1 MFKGILVV
9 DNITYSQISLYCSN
23 IKLLLILLIVNN
35 RQKVILLNT
44 ETVFNWNIPILLSS
58 TDCWG
63 RGYVCYFS
71 NFEDNIHISTKM
83 CLLKLF
89 LT

>member
-44 ETVFNWNIPILLSS
+44 ETVFNWNIP
-58 TDCWG
+58 
-63 RGYVCYFS
+63 F
-71 NFEDNIHISTKM
+71 
-83 CLLKLF
+83 
-89 LT
+89 

>member
-35 RQKVILLNT
+35 RQKVIQLCSIGIFHFKRKG
-44 ETVFNWNIPILLSS
+44 VQK
-58 TDCWG
+58 
-63 RGYVCYFS
+63 YV
-71 NFEDNIHISTKM
+71 NIH
-83 CLLKLF
+83 KLMHV
-89 LT
+89 LIN